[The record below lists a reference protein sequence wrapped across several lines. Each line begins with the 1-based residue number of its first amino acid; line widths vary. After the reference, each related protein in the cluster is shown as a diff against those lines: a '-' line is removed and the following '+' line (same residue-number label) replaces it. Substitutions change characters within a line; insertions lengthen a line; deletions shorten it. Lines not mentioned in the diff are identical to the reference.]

1 MLWSHLSTYLHFD
14 FSFYSEKKS
23 PRDVSLLQY
32 YKVRKIRILYL
43 SLTILQQ
50 FTSAFVYIVPHTKFQ
65 KSSPISFCWTQL
77 KKPQGRPSESAHSY
91 FIPLLLLRFQQLTQQ
106 LWNACAALH
115 STPGLFW
122 NNFHVWASQNK
133 AAVLTTPS
141 FCLQEFSRG
150 KAMLHFLFKEVIRP
164 RIFHSCTKGGR
175 LDRGCV

>member
-1 MLWSHLSTYLHFD
+1 M
-14 FSFYSEKKS
+14 
-23 PRDVSLLQY
+23 LQY

-50 FTSAFVYIVPHTKFQ
+50 ITSAFVYIVPHTKFQ

-133 AAVLTTPS
+133 AAVLTTLS